1 MRQGV
6 AVLHRSRQLWRAA
19 LPGFTAKAAKWQQT
33 DKAFLIAKPMRK
45 AANRQGF
52 SHREADEKSR
62 LDEAIRRG
70 MGGAWRCEW
79 SW

>member
-1 MRQGV
+1 MSLAMSVTNSYRAHQ
-6 AVLHRSRQLWRAA
+6 RSARLEEWPSIDHGA
-19 LPGFTAKAAKWQQT
+19 PT
-33 DKAFLIAKPMRK
+33 DK
-45 AANRQGF
+45 RQGF

-70 MGGAWRCEW
+70 MGGAGRRER